1 MKHHQRRHIYLVN
14 YLTLCTSELVTVKSR
29 IAPSLKRTFGK
40 KDTGKRH
47 NSDKNGTHP
56 VEPDGQPATGGQ
68 EEEPGLGVQVL
79 VVVKLLTELLLDPQR
94 SDCVQTLERGT

>member
-1 MKHHQRRHIYLVN
+1 MHIFISLFIWSYVPVN
-14 YLTLCTSELVTVKSR
+14 KYQTVKSW
-29 IAPSLKRTFGK
+29 IAPSSKQTFGK

-47 NSDKNGTHP
+47 DGDKNGTHP